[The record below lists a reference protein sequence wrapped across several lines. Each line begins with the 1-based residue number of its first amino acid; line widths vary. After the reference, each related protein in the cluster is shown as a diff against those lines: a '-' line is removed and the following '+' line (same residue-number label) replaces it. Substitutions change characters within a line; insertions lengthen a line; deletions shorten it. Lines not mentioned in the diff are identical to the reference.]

1 MLGEIKKKIAKL
13 KNEKIN
19 RFFSNVREYDFE
31 EYTEHLKNKKFALE
45 CVENLFNG
53 DIFILRNTLDKTFID
68 NSINKLQ
75 QFYTN
80 NSPISPK
87 ILEGCENGFYISNNT
102 ETGYRTVDRSFYFFS
117 WNQDKL
123 KIYNEVLKIYKKLKV
138 LNGLS
143 PNDVS
148 NNTPKKG
155 IVERLHV
162 IHYPLGGGEI
172 SKHTDP
178 VNISIINHGIFGS
191 EFGTDYDAGG
201 FYLISADGKKVEIDQ
216 KVNKGDSVIF
226 FPGLIHGV
234 DPVYLGDK
242 KLDTKSK
249 FGRWY
254 FNFQNV
260 ETHEVKNRQVT
271 LAVE

>member
-1 MLGEIKKKIAKL
+1 MLDEIKKKIAKL